1 MKKLGDLMM
10 ILDLHR
16 QGLKVAAI
24 ARQAGVDRKTVR
36 KYIARG
42 LEPPCYGPRQP
53 RTRVIDTHV
62 AYLRARLVEYPGLTA
77 QRLHREI
84 AGRGYAGGYSMVR
97 DEVRALRPAGGGK
110 AYAVRFETLPGE
122 QAQVDFAQFRVSFTA
137 EPGVVHI
144 VWLFSMVLG
153 YSRLIWGRF
162 AHRQT
167 MQTVLACHKAAF
179 EAFGGVPR
187 QILYDRMKTAV
198 IGEDADGQVIYNRTL
213 GDLAQHYGFLPKACR
228 PYRPET
234 KGKVERP
241 FRYIREDFF
250 LGGIFRD
257 LDDLNLQFKAWL
269 SDVANP
275 RLHATTSRV
284 VNEAFAEE
292 KPTLLPLPLIPFG
305 AVLKLDRRISSEG
318 MVSVGGNYYSVPDAT
333 RRRIVE
339 VHSMADEIRIFEDDR
354 LIACHPM
361 LDGRRQRSLLEGH
374 RVSRSSRM
382 QVPIS
387 PAFNGDLVAL
397 RPLDIYEAVGRR
409 LAATGIVA

>member
-42 LEPPCYGPRQP
+42 LEPPAYGPRQP
-53 RTRVIDTHV
+53 RARAIDAHV
-62 AYLRARLVEYPGLTA
+62 DYLRVRLEAYPGLTA
-77 QRLHREI
+77 QRLLREI
-84 AGRGYAGGYSMVR
+84 AERGYEGGYSMVR
-97 DEVRALRPAGGGK
+97 DEVRALRPVGGGK
-110 AYAVRFETLPGE
+110 RFAVRFETQPGE
-122 QAQVDFAQFRVSFTA
+122 QAQVDFAQFRVSFSA

-144 VWLFSMVLG
+144 VWLFSIVLG

-198 IGEDADGQVIYNRTL
+198 IGEDADGQVVYNRTL
-213 GDLAQHYGFLPKACR
+213 GDLAHHYGFLPKACR

-257 LDDLNLQFKAWL
+257 LEDLNSQFDDWRGN
-269 SDVANP
+269 VANP
-275 RLHATTSRV
+275 RLHATTGRI

-292 KPTLLPLPLIPFG
+292 HPALQPLPLIPFG
-305 AVLKLDRRISSEG
+305 AVLKLDRRISCEG

-333 RRRIVE
+333 RCRTVE
-339 VHSMADEIRIFEDDR
+339 VHSMADEIRIFEGDQ
-354 LIACHPM
+354 LIASHPL
-361 LDGRRQRSLLEGH
+361 LDGRRQRSTLAGH
-374 RVSRSSRM
+374 RQTTNRKHSAAI
-382 QVPIS
+382 P
-387 PAFNGDLVAL
+387 PALAGDLVVL
-397 RPLDIYEAVGRR
+397 RSLDVYEAVGQR
-409 LAATGIVA
+409 LATGGVA